1 MFGWALLFWLFT
13 ILALE
18 HGQISMMLLFGAIA
32 VWLTYLWLTKDK
44 RKEEERQ
51 KLHRMQ
57 VEREREKRE
66 KKLTAGRERF
76 ENNPFV
82 RHLIRS
88 FRERNWA
95 DLDYTK
101 NGCRV
106 YTNRIETP
114 LRTYRYE
121 DYNLKNLNTKACE
134 QLALYLGSAA
144 GGEYEV
150 TPLERS
156 VGYSSGS
163 SYSGYVGSSGDI
175 HISSDSNGR
184 DYLDGYK
191 VYTKRSVPQR
201 PERQNW

>member
-1 MFGWALLFWLFT
+1 MGWALLFWLFT
-13 ILALE
+13 VLGLE
-18 HGQISMMLLFGAIA
+18 HGDISMTVVFGAIA

-44 RKEEERQ
+44 RKAEEKEKNR
-51 KLHRMQ
+51 RMQ
-57 VEREREKRE
+57 EERERKRKE
-66 KKLTAGRERF
+66 QQLAAGRTRF

-114 LRTYRYE
+114 VRTYWYK
-121 DYNLKNLNTKACE
+121 DYNLDVLDMKACE
-134 QLALYLGSAA
+134 QLAMYLGSAA

-150 TPLERS
+150 KPLERS
-156 VGYSSGS
+156 AGYSSGS

-175 HISSDSNGR
+175 HISSASSGS

-201 PERQNW
+201 PQRQKW